1 MARSYRGTGT
11 IRWGAQDGKDG
22 VNYLIMGWWS
32 ANVHYKLTDAGIPVV
47 KVKDTSPD
55 KFSVYKLTALQSTLG
70 LFIASEW
77 EKVKSA
83 DFVYM
88 QDAYIERL
96 QAVLVTAERIEAL
109 NIVTSKLEVT
119 SGAKIGGFTIE
130 GGWLKAVVDAY
141 NSVTGFISIVSS
153 FIKIRFGSDLIPATA
168 GGVFTLLGEIENNIP
183 STGFAQNEE
192 NIALRLKATQKV
204 NNTALDAEGDILL
217 RGNLVQM
224 NRMHVSAGFSD
235 SIKTNIGRF
244 DTYFFKPHTY
254 SVVNLPTLFEM
265 RAKMRGHTMSDSTF
279 TIKIIVGY
287 SASSSI
293 ALRGSQSATLMD
305 NNGNVANSSTYA
317 HGQIDMAKG
326 DTMILQFCEG
336 SWYVLSNMK

>member
-1 MARSYRGTGT
+1 MKVSAR
-11 IRWGAQDGKDG
+11 INIELAQAT
-22 VNYLIMGWWS
+22 NYLIMGNWS
-32 ANVHYKLTDAGIPVV
+32 ATMAYKLSDAGVPVV
-47 KVKDTSPD
+47 KVPNGTTLGY
-55 KFSVYKLTALQSTLG
+55 SVYSLNVAVSTIGASPSIAGASQWRLVESAE
-70 LFIASEW
+70 FI
-77 EKVKSA
+77 
-83 DFVYM
+83 YM
-88 QDAYIERL
+88 QEAYIERL

-244 DTYFFKPHTY
+244 DTYLFKPNTY
-254 SVVNLPTLFEM
+254 NVVALPTLSEM

-287 SASSSI
+287 SASNLI

-326 DTMILQFCEG
+326 DTMILQFCES